1 MIPQQ
6 LALKNFLS
14 YREATLDFRGLHVAG
29 ICGPNGAGKSSL
41 LEAIA
46 WAVWGQSRA
55 ASEDDVIHVGTQ
67 EAQVDFVFTS
77 HQQTYRIIRT
87 RHRGQASSLE
97 FQVSTPNGFRSLT
110 ERGLR
115 ATQQTIRAH
124 LRLDYDTFVNSA
136 YLRQGR
142 ADEFM
147 LKRPGD
153 RKQLL
158 SELLKLDQYDLLSER
173 AKDLSRQFKGQVV
186 LLEQS
191 LTSVEKQLQQEA
203 ALRGERATVEA
214 KLAEM
219 QALQQADSEQLQR
232 RQAAQQQRRVWQ
244 QHLQWQ
250 QQQQQNLTQDL
261 QHLQD
266 QWTLAQ
272 QQQQGL
278 EVLLQQA
285 DQITAEYTHY
295 QHLQAQEETLTA
307 KFQTFQAVQER
318 RQDLQRQQQAQKQ
331 ELQTRLQQVEAQS
344 TTLRQQEEE
353 LQPILTKATSIEAAL
368 EKLHAAR
375 AQLNHL
381 DQLQT
386 QVFPLLQRQQQL
398 QIQLEHQTSRLSA
411 RLEELH
417 HQAQQLQTQQSRQ
430 PRIQQAVLSVSEEIE
445 QLEKKRIYQQHVQEK
460 GLERRSFMER
470 LQAQQRDCETR
481 LAQLEQKI
489 EFLDQ
494 PNAMCPLC
502 DRPLDTTHWELVQE
516 KHQVQKQEIL
526 DQIWVVREQLAVS
539 EREIQV
545 LRREYRRLDQE
556 LVEYHVA
563 LERRGQLQEQ
573 LQTTHHLGGALQQ
586 IKAEVDAIERS
597 LVTGDYALAL
607 QTELHHL
614 AQTLNELHY
623 DEKDHALARG
633 QVEHWRWAEI
643 KQAELRQAQ
652 RRQIQIATRLPELEA
667 QTARLQQQLQQ
678 LDQSQLQQQLDQL
691 ERQLVEMNYDF
702 DYHNTLRAALRQTQ
716 WQLRYQALRQAQQQ
730 YPQVQQQVREL
741 AQTHQRRS
749 QELAAVARQMAILQD
764 QMAQTPDD
772 SDALQALEQNIQQRR
787 SDLDHKLAQ
796 LGRLQQQQQQLDTL
810 KCQYQEQQQQLQ
822 AARCQYQVYQ
832 ELAQAFGKNGIQ
844 ALMIENILPQLEAQT
859 NQLLARLSASQLH
872 VQFVTQR
879 ASRGSK
885 ANSQLIDTLD
895 ILIADARG
903 TRPYETYSGG
913 EAFRVNFAIRL
924 ALARLLAQRTGS
936 DLQMLIIDEGFG
948 TQDTEGCER
957 LIAAINA
964 IAADF
969 ACILTVTHMPAL
981 KEAFQTRIEVTKTPT
996 GSQLSLSV

>member
-285 DQITAEYTHY
+285 DQITAE
-295 QHLQAQEETLTA
+295 
-307 KFQTFQAVQER
+307 
-318 RQDLQRQQQAQKQ
+318 
-331 ELQTRLQQVEAQS
+331 
-344 TTLRQQEEE
+344 
-353 LQPILTKATSIEAAL
+353 
-368 EKLHAAR
+368 
-375 AQLNHL
+375 
-381 DQLQT
+381 
-386 QVFPLLQRQQQL
+386 
-398 QIQLEHQTSRLSA
+398 
-411 RLEELH
+411 
-417 HQAQQLQTQQSRQ
+417 
-430 PRIQQAVLSVSEEIE
+430 
-445 QLEKKRIYQQHVQEK
+445 
-460 GLERRSFMER
+460 
-470 LQAQQRDCETR
+470 
-481 LAQLEQKI
+481 
-489 EFLDQ
+489 
-494 PNAMCPLC
+494 
-502 DRPLDTTHWELVQE
+502 
-516 KHQVQKQEIL
+516 
-526 DQIWVVREQLAVS
+526 
-539 EREIQV
+539 
-545 LRREYRRLDQE
+545 
-556 LVEYHVA
+556 
-563 LERRGQLQEQ
+563 
-573 LQTTHHLGGALQQ
+573 
-586 IKAEVDAIERS
+586 
-597 LVTGDYALAL
+597 
-607 QTELHHL
+607 
-614 AQTLNELHY
+614 
-623 DEKDHALARG
+623 
-633 QVEHWRWAEI
+633 
-643 KQAELRQAQ
+643 
-652 RRQIQIATRLPELEA
+652 
-667 QTARLQQQLQQ
+667 
-678 LDQSQLQQQLDQL
+678 
-691 ERQLVEMNYDF
+691 
-702 DYHNTLRAALRQTQ
+702 
-716 WQLRYQALRQAQQQ
+716 
-730 YPQVQQQVREL
+730 
-741 AQTHQRRS
+741 
-749 QELAAVARQMAILQD
+749 
-764 QMAQTPDD
+764 
-772 SDALQALEQNIQQRR
+772 
-787 SDLDHKLAQ
+787 
-796 LGRLQQQQQQLDTL
+796 
-810 KCQYQEQQQQLQ
+810 
-822 AARCQYQVYQ
+822 
-832 ELAQAFGKNGIQ
+832 
-844 ALMIENILPQLEAQT
+844 
-859 NQLLARLSASQLH
+859 
-872 VQFVTQR
+872 
-879 ASRGSK
+879 
-885 ANSQLIDTLD
+885 
-895 ILIADARG
+895 
-903 TRPYETYSGG
+903 
-913 EAFRVNFAIRL
+913 
-924 ALARLLAQRTGS
+924 
-936 DLQMLIIDEGFG
+936 
-948 TQDTEGCER
+948 
-957 LIAAINA
+957 
-964 IAADF
+964 
-969 ACILTVTHMPAL
+969 
-981 KEAFQTRIEVTKTPT
+981 
-996 GSQLSLSV
+996 